1 MTGAPASRPEDR
13 IRVIALRIE
22 DRPGVLQRVTNC
34 LGRRGMDL
42 RSCAVGQGSNHGEL
56 LLWLRVDPG
65 GQPPAQVER
74 QLAKL
79 VDVVSADDVTG
90 SPAPEWAVGLFEF
103 GDGPE
108 VERALGEMGAQ
119 VVERSPGRILAALAG
134 PPGRLVA
141 ARSAFRRLPLR
152 NWVMSRPIGMVADGG
167 RPAAEASKEV

>member
-1 MTGAPASRPEDR
+1 MTTTATSNPVDR
-13 IRVIALRIE
+13 TRLIALRIE

-42 RSCAVGQGSNHGEL
+42 RSCAVGQGSAPGEL

-65 GQPPAQVER
+65 GQPPVQVER

-79 VDVVSADDVTG
+79 VDVVSAEDMTG
-90 SPAPEWAVGLFEF
+90 AAPPEWAVGLFEF
-103 GDGPE
+103 GDSPE

-119 VVERSPGRILAALAG
+119 VVERGTGRILAALAG
-134 PPGRLVA
+134 PPARLAA

-152 NWVMSRPIGMVADGG
+152 SWVMSRPIGMVAEGW
-167 RPAAEASKEV
+167 RPAAEASREV